1 MPEMPSILKKILDT
15 KAEEVAH
22 RQSRL
27 KLDETRARAADLPPA
42 RGFAD
47 RVQAV
52 ADYGP
57 AGRAEGVE
65 AIKSTCR
72 HALQPLTAAQHINTN
87 HWAIINGN
95 VARAG

>member
-1 MPEMPSILKKILDT
+1 MTDPAPELREAID
-15 KAEEVAH
+15 
-22 RQSRL
+22 RQAIADLQNRYAYAIDGGRYDD
-27 KLDETRARAADLPPA
+27 LDEVFTAD
-42 RGFAD
+42 
-47 RVQAV
+47 AV